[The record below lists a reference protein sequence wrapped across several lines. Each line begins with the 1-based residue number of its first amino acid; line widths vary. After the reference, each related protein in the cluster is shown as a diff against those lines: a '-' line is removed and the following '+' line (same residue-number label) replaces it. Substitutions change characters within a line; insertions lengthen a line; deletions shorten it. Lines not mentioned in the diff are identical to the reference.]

1 MAPEQVNSAKDLT
14 TAADVYSLGAVLV
27 FALTAHYP
35 YERPTVPATLYA
47 IADAATPPDLAGV
60 PEILA
65 GPVTGMLAHAPAA
78 RPTLAEVTVAL
89 TKVLAQRADPGA
101 GLRRL
106 AEATYRERPT
116 DPPPADPPRARRPRL
131 PEDPRVPSVLVQQVA
146 DNLRRDYAK
155 DAPFSDTQGSHA
167 HDRKRPDAV
176 PARGADRRPGHRMAG
191 PQLHAR
197 RTRRLQDQGHR
208 RVGVRPRGGRRLL
221 HRARRPEAGPPAARG
236 DDPRPRRHPGF
247 AMSRLYL
254 EAALRRTPL
263 PQSERGLA
271 ATPDSFL
278 LDKLTYQ
285 QRPAELALK
294 NLRPRILLA
303 DVVGLG
309 KTLEI
314 GLILAEL
321 IRRGRGDRILVVTP
335 QQVLEQFQLELWTR
349 FAIPLIRLDSLGIE
363 RIQREIPAG
372 RNPFTYY
379 KRIIISIDTLKNEGR
394 YGQHLDAMHWD
405 AVVIDESH
413 NLIGERN
420 LRNRL
425 AKRLAKRTDAL
436 LLASATPHN
445 GDARSFAELIDMLD
459 PAAIADD
466 RNYAAK
472 DIAHLYIRRT
482 KISDEVTN
490 EIGGKWRERGPSQ
503 AIRCPA
509 SPAEEDVFA
518 ELTRVWL
525 ADPTV
530 APGAGTDRRLFP
542 YTLLKAFLS
551 SHKALAV
558 TARKRA
564 KNTGDE
570 TERAAL
576 TRLAALADQV
586 TDDDSAKLTALVAKL
601 REIGVGPYSTTRAV
615 VFSESVPTLEW
626 LRNTLPGRLG
636 LTKEGQVELMHGAL
650 SDIQQH
656 GIIER
661 FSLDDPPV
669 RVLLTG
675 DVASEGVNMHKQCHH
690 LIHYD
695 LPWSLI
701 RIEQRNGRIDRYGQV
716 HQPEFAALILI
727 SQTEGAKDDTTVAE
741 KLLAREAT
749 AHSQLGTA
757 EGVTRQF
764 TSKKEEDR
772 LVKDLLAGKTVDE
785 SIDAAD
791 AADPSADFLA
801 DLLAGVGDQPENP
814 APDQARVPR
823 LFGDTEAF
831 ARAALGAAAP
841 ELRVDDDGEMLAF
854 RPPDDLVQRLSV
866 LPPSYLKMHDI
877 TERMRVTFSRTLAQK
892 NLDEAQRTKTLWPE
906 IAYLSDLHP
915 MIEWLTDK
923 VLLRVP
929 RQQAPVLIAAVD
941 EPSLPRPGRLLQ
953 RARPAH
959 GRGVDGGHRPARRAA
974 RRRHGRRPPAG
985 EGRPGHGE
993 HPLVRRHRQAAG
1005 PRARRGRRGP
1015 RPPGGPPRQL

>member
-1 MAPEQVNSAKDLT
+1 MSEFVRDEDAVFF
-14 TAADVYSLGAVLV
+14 TA
-27 FALTAHYP
+27 
-35 YERPTVPATLYA
+35 
-47 IADAATPPDLAGV
+47 I
-60 PEILA
+60 
-65 GPVTGMLAHAPAA
+65 
-78 RPTLAEVTVAL
+78 
-89 TKVLAQRADPGA
+89 
-101 GLRRL
+101 
-106 AEATYRERPT
+106 
-116 DPPPADPPRARRPRL
+116 
-131 PEDPRVPSVLVQQVA
+131 EDPKPVL
-146 DNLRRDYAK
+146 L
-155 DAPFSDTQGSHA
+155 
-167 HDRKRPDAV
+167 
-176 PARGADRRPGHRMAG
+176 
-191 PQLHAR
+191 
-197 RTRRLQDQGHR
+197 
-208 RVGVRPRGGRRLL
+208 
-221 HRARRPEAGPPAARG
+221 RPEETALVRDDTPA
-236 DDPRPRRHPGF
+236 F

-254 EAALRRTPL
+254 EATLRRTPL
-263 PQSERGLA
+263 PQSERRLA
-271 ATPDSFL
+271 LANRFL
-278 LDKLTYQ
+278 LDELAYQ
-285 QRPAELALK
+285 QRPAELALN
-294 NLRPRILLA
+294 NLWPRILLA

-363 RIQREIPAG
+363 RIQREIPVG

-379 KRIIISIDTLKNEGR
+379 KRIIISIDTLKNAGK
-394 YGQHLDAMHWD
+394 YGQHLDAMRWD

-413 NLIGERN
+413 NLIGSGEKN

-425 AKRLAKRTDAL
+425 AKRLAKQTDAL

-445 GDARSFAELIDMLD
+445 GDARSFAELIGMLD

-482 KISDEVTN
+482 KISKEVTN

-509 SPAEEDVFA
+509 SQAEEDVFA

-525 ADPTV
+525 ADPAV

-542 YTLLKAFLS
+542 YTLLKTFLS

-576 TRLAALADQV
+576 TRLAALADRV
-586 TDDDSAKLTALVAKL
+586 TDDDSAKLTALVATL
-601 REIGVGPYSTTRAV
+601 REIGVGPYSATRAV

-626 LRNTLPGRLG
+626 LRQTLPGQLG
-636 LTKEGQVELMHGAL
+636 LTKDGQVELMHGAL
-650 SDIQQH
+650 SDIQQQE
-656 GIIER
+656 IIER
-661 FSLDDPPV
+661 FSLSDSPV

-675 DVASEGVNMHKQCHH
+675 DVASEGVNMHRQCHH

-716 HQPEFAALILI
+716 HQPQFAALILT
-727 SQTEGAKDDTTVAE
+727 SATEGAKDDTTVAE
-741 KLLAREAT
+741 KLLRREQT

-772 LVKDLLAGKTVDE
+772 LVKDLLAGKTVE
-785 SIDAAD
+785 QSIDSAGG
-791 AADPSADFLA
+791 ADPAADFLA
-801 DLLAGVGDQPENP
+801 DLLAGVGDQPDNS
-814 APDQARVPR
+814 APERAPVPR
-823 LFGDTEAF
+823 LFGATEAF

-841 ELRVDDDGEMLAF
+841 ELHVDDDGEMLAF
-854 RPPDDLVQRLSV
+854 KPPDDLVQRLSV
-866 LPPSYLKMHDI
+866 LPPSYLKKHDV
-877 TERMRVTFSRTLAQK
+877 TERMRVTFNRQLAQRK
-892 NLDEAQRTKTLWPE
+892 LDEARQTKTLWPE

-915 MIEWLTDK
+915 LIEWLTDK
-923 VLLRVP
+923 VLIRVP
-929 RQQAPVLIAAVD
+929 RQQAPVLMAQVAEPTFLIQGVYSNALGQPTVVEWMAVTGLPGEPRVEDMTDALHRAKVGPDMVNTLRFGDIARLQDLVPAAV
-941 EPSLPRPGRLLQ
+941 EA
-953 RARPAH
+953 AR
-959 GRGVDGGHRPARRAA
+959 GHLEARRAA
-974 RRRHGRRPPAG
+974 YDATIDGPIEEYRSRLATWEQLSLDGLAPAERGKREKVRETAG
-985 EGRPGHGE
+985 ELGRLTEALRTAGE
-993 HPLVRRHRQAAG
+993 PLLRVLAVLI
-1005 PRARRGRRGP
+1005 PRTNEEGGR
-1015 RPPGGPPRQL
+1015 